1 MNHLLSLQYSREEL
15 LAAALHSVRDNYL
28 SKVAH
33 VNKIGNRITFQGA
46 TAKNYALVKAFEQK
60 LQKSIT
66 VSKFCHLT
74 GALRRLPQNGRC

>member
-1 MNHLLSLQYSREEL
+1 MLSLGYGREEL

-33 VNKIGNRITFQGA
+33 VNKIGSHIAFQGA
-46 TAKNYALVKAFEQK
+46 TAKNHALVSAFEQK
-60 LQKSIT
+60 LGKPIY

-74 GALRRLPQNGRC
+74 GALGVCL